1 MRVGGVRPASCR
13 AQALEVGGMS
23 STEPECAARG
33 YGRSELVAT
42 QSQGSALQRELLLA
56 RVPDSQA
63 LLCVRATSSKK
74 KKNLVCSLGFRVFWE
89 RTRSGCGGSSSEQEG
104 VGPSFCR
111 TLGSASRRCSLWVL
125 DAGCWSRGRE
135 AQPGRIPD
143 PCIPHPPVAG
153 KGSFPCWRG
162 AADPSL
168 PLLGLT
174 PVWR

>member
-1 MRVGGVRPASCR
+1 MSVGGVRPSSCR

-23 STEPECAARG
+23 STEPECAARV
-33 YGRSELVAT
+33 YRRSELVAT
-42 QSQGSALQRELLLA
+42 QSQGSAPQPELLA

-63 LLCVRATSSKK
+63 PLCVRATSSW
-74 KKNLVCSLGFRVFWE
+74 LVCSLGFRVFWE
-89 RTRSGCGGSSSEQEG
+89 RTGSGCGSSEREG
-104 VGPSFCR
+104 VGPSFC
-111 TLGSASRRCSLWVL
+111 RCSLWVL

-135 AQPGRIPD
+135 ARPGRIPD
-143 PCIPHPPVAG
+143 PCISRPPVAG

-162 AADPSL
+162 AVDPSF